1 MNNKKILNISLAT
14 LSLLAFI
21 PIGFYGWKFGI
32 GLWETNEEWANLGS
46 FFGGVLGPIFTLI
59 SVLLLMA
66 TLYETKNAN
75 AQQLHLLKEQHF
87 DEMFFIIMNNITA
100 SLNGSKY
107 ALIERIGDKTNTFFS
122 EANIWVVENF
132 KIGHQTDLNE
142 DAWNTAYDFMR
153 KHRGLLDSEIRLL
166 WPLLCKLKDMDS
178 VKIEH
183 YLNLIKGLISNEH
196 RFWLEAYGRVWSIE
210 FKYTIKGIVFADLPD
225 LISDKVSVM
234 EGP

>member
-1 MNNKKILNISLAT
+1 MNNKKILTISLAI
-14 LSLLAFI
+14 LSFLVFL
-21 PIGFYGWKFGI
+21 PIVFYCWKFGV

-59 SVLLLMA
+59 SVLLLIA
-66 TLYETKNAN
+66 TLYETKNSN
-75 AQQLHLLKEQHF
+75 AQQLQLLKEQHF

-107 ALIERIGDKTNTFFS
+107 ALEKRIGDETNTFFS
-122 EANIWVVENF
+122 EANLWVVNHF
-132 KIGHQTDLNE
+132 KTGLERDFNE

-178 VKIEH
+178 VKLEN
-183 YLNLIKGLISNEH
+183 YLNLVKGLISNEH

-210 FKYTIKGIVFADLPD
+210 FKYSIKGIAFADLPD
-225 LISDKVSVM
+225 LILDKVLDM